1 MSPVYKKSFTIQP
14 NQSLAYKSVV
24 VRRINEAIKI
34 NIRLKNENK
43 KIEKKSGTNFAI
55 EIIEEQE
62 RKEKRREGDYGWGKI
77 KNKSGKR
84 K

>member
-1 MSPVYKKSFTIQP
+1 
-14 NQSLAYKSVV
+14 V
-24 VRRINEAIKI
+24 VRRIYEAIKI
-34 NIRLKNENK
+34 NRDQKMKPK

-62 RKEKRREGDYGWGKI
+62 RKEKRREKRYGWYKI

>member
-1 MSPVYKKSFTIQP
+1 MKTKK
-14 NQSLAYKSVV
+14 
-24 VRRINEAIKI
+24 
-34 NIRLKNENK
+34 LK
-43 KIEKKSGTNFAI
+43 KKSGTNFAI

-62 RKEKRREGDYGWGKI
+62 RRKKREKDGRRYGWGKI